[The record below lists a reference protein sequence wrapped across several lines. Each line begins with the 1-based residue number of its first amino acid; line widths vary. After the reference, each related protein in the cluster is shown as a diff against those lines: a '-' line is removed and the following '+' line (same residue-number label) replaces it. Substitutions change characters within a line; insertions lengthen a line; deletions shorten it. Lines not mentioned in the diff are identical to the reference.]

1 MDSLQKLYLVL
12 ELIAKSLYCMYISF
26 ATEHSRVV
34 ESTLTQVLFL
44 LVNLVKQKCS
54 LIFAVNLK
62 YYLVISFSAHNLDN
76 WCENALDLTIGKLI
90 VESNL
95 PFGTYCQWMI
105 SAVDDTHYVNLEF
118 ENLDVRIAE
127 LNNLAEAIGHS
138 SARETNSMV
147 SSARVIYDRV
157 LNKKNY
163 FEIPPFLCLNEESQ
177 EQENS
182 NQC

>member
-1 MDSLQKLYLVL
+1 
-12 ELIAKSLYCMYISF
+12 
-26 ATEHSRVV
+26 
-34 ESTLTQVLFL
+34 
-44 LVNLVKQKCS
+44 
-54 LIFAVNLK
+54 
-62 YYLVISFSAHNLDN
+62 
-76 WCENALDLTIGKLI
+76 
-90 VESNL
+90 
-95 PFGTYCQWMI
+95 MI

-163 FEIPPFLCLNEESQ
+163 FEIPPFLCLNEESVKLYYKLFDFEFPALNFPCSKIKKVGFQ
-177 EQENS
+177 NIFSSFSTLSYITLAELTMLLVSLADE
-182 NQC
+182 